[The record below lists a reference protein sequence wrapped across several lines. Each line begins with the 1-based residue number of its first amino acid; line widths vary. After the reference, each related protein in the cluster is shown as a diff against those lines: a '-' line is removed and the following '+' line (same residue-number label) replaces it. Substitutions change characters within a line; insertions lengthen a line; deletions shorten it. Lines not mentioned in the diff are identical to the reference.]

1 MKKAQTIT
9 VTILLFVVGVLLA
22 TLINHTSEPDP
33 KNPTLD
39 QPLPPLPTHPQR
51 IICMTPSVTETVFAL
66 ECGNLIIGVSDFCDY
81 PAEAAEIEKLGGFI
95 NPNLERLLALTPDL
109 IIAQGKSERII
120 EFCQRENVPFLQVQM
135 SNIETVY
142 ADINRIAAALGCP
155 AQAQKLIN
163 QIQTSLDKT
172 SARVASLNRPRV
184 FLSLYRTGGSLTG
197 ITTVGGAT
205 FLSELIEIA
214 GGTNIFAELKK
225 EYPQISKESLLKRQ
239 PDIVIEP
246 CQHDTLNENQ
256 KKQRL
261 AEWQALGSIPA
272 AQNNRIYFIHES
284 TILKPGPRLAQI
296 ADYLARLI
304 HPEAFK

>member
-1 MKKAQTIT
+1 MKQAQSISAA
-9 VTILLFVVGVLLA
+9 VLLFVTGVLLA
-22 TLINHTSEPDP
+22 ALINHLTEPDP
-33 KNPTLD
+33 QNSYPETLLSA
-39 QPLPPLPTHPQR
+39 LPANPQR

-66 ECGNLIIGVSDFCDY
+66 ECGDRIIGVSDFCDY
-81 PAEAAEIEKLGGFI
+81 PAEAAAIEKLGGFI
-95 NPNLERLLALTPDL
+95 NPNLERLLALGPDL

-135 SNIETVY
+135 RSIESVFH
-142 ADINRIAAALGCP
+142 DINQIAAALGSP
-155 AQAQKLIN
+155 AQAQKLTR
-163 QIQTSLDKT
+163 QIQDSLDKT
-172 SARVASLNRPRV
+172 AARTASLDRPRV

-197 ITTVGGAT
+197 ITTVGGTT

-214 GGTNIFAELKK
+214 GGENIFADLPK

-246 CQHDTLNENQ
+246 YQHDTLNENQ
-256 KKQRL
+256 KIQRL

-272 AQNNRIYFIHES
+272 TQNNRIYFIHES

-296 ADYLARLI
+296 AEDFARLI

>member
-1 MKKAQTIT
+1 MKNQKTLIFT
-9 VTILLFVVGVLLA
+9 LLLFLLGSFIA
-22 TLINHTSEPDP
+22 LLTDRDVTQDHLTADPD
-33 KNPTLD
+33 LS
-39 QPLPPLPTHPQR
+39 LPPLPANPRR

-66 ECGNLIIGVSDFCDY
+66 ECGDRIIGVSDFCDY
-81 PAEAAEIEKLGGFI
+81 PAEAANLEKLGGFI
-95 NPNLERLLALTPDL
+95 NPNLERLLALSPDL

-135 SNIETVY
+135 SNIESVFH
-142 ADINRIAAALGCP
+142 DINQIATALGCP
-155 AQAQKLIN
+155 AQAQKLTH
-163 QIQTSLDKT
+163 QIQDSLDKI
-172 SARVASLNRPRV
+172 SSLTATLDRPRV

-197 ITTVGGAT
+197 ITTVGGNT
-205 FLSELIEIA
+205 FLSELIDIA
-214 GGTNIFAELKK
+214 GGANIFADLQK

-246 CQHDTLNENQ
+246 YQHDTLNENQ
-256 KKQRL
+256 IQQRL
-261 AEWQALGSIPA
+261 AEWQELGAIPA
-272 AQNNRIYFIHES
+272 TQNNRIYFIHES